1 MSLFSP
7 SSGFGVS
14 SKTIIDQFEFT
25 RAFGHGDLPAVNH
38 PLHDA
43 ITLIIN
49 GGGCFDF
56 IARQLIRN
64 PDAAVRPQ

>member
-1 MSLFSP
+1 
-7 SSGFGVS
+7 
-14 SKTIIDQFEFT
+14 
-25 RAFGHGDLPAVNH
+25 
-38 PLHDA
+38 LHDA